1 MTIRRST
8 SFLAMGLT
16 SLAVLATACA
26 GSADKGGSDAV
37 GKPDSAKSDS
47 AAGSGDRSTSKTN
60 DDKAVK
66 HRQCLRK
73 QGLKVPDPK
82 PGESGVGITLGGG
95 MSKDALDKA
104 MKACASTSPGGAS
117 GGRMTQADKDKGIK
131 HAQCMRKNGFN
142 MPDPDYE
149 GGAMRAMKIPK
160 GAELKKFE
168 KASKACAGI
177 YR

>member
-1 MTIRRST
+1 MTIRRNT

-26 GSADKGGSDAV
+26 GSADSGGSD
-37 GKPDSAKSDS
+37 KPDSSKSDQ
-47 AAGSGDRSTSKTN
+47 AAGSGGLSTSGK
-60 DDKAVK
+60 DDDRAVK

-82 PGESGVGITLGGG
+82 PGESGVGITLGEGS
-95 MSKDALDKA
+95 SKETLEKA
-104 MKACASTSPGGAS
+104 MKACAGTSPGGPG

-131 HAQCMRKNGFN
+131 HARCMRENGFN

-149 GGAMRAMKIPK
+149 GGMARAMKIPK
-160 GAELKKFE
+160 GEELKKFE

>member
-26 GSADKGGSDAV
+26 GSADKGGADAADR
-37 GKPDSAKSDS
+37 PDSVKSDS
-47 AAGSGDRSTSKTN
+47 AAGSGGGTTSKN
-60 DDKAVK
+60 SDDKAVK
-66 HRQCLRK
+66 HRQCLREH
-73 QGLKVPDPK
+73 GLKVPDPK
-82 PGESGVGITLGGG
+82 PGESGVGITLGEGAP
-95 MSKDALDKA
+95 KDTLDKA
-104 MKACASTSPGGAS
+104 MKACAGTSPGGPA

-149 GGAMRAMKIPK
+149 GGSMRAMKIPK
-160 GAELKKFE
+160 GEELKKFE